1 MGADAVS
8 EAESVAEPGTAVARP
23 ARRRPGRPRGQD
35 SAVVRE
41 SALRAAMELI
51 AQQGYAATSMT
62 QVAAAAGISPS
73 GLVHHFPSKSALL
86 GAVLDRRDEMDS
98 LPPPSPGDA
107 PWRMFDALVDLA
119 RLNMAR
125 RQLVRLY
132 TSVVGEAV
140 VAEHPAH
147 GWMLRHYQDSIEA
160 LAESIRTDQR
170 SGHVRADAPVERIAR
185 SMIAL
190 MDGLQLQ
197 WLLDSEFDMGAT
209 LAEHV
214 QELKL
219 TWSIEG

>member
-1 MGADAVS
+1 MSADAAS
-8 EAESVAEPGTAVARP
+8 GTEAGDRAAHP

-51 AQQGYAATSMT
+51 GKQGYAATSMT

-140 VAEHPAH
+140 VGEHTAP
-147 GWMLRHYQDSIEA
+147 GWMVRHEPDSIEA

-197 WLLDSEFDMGAT
+197 WLLDEEFDMGAV

-214 QELKL
+214 QELKRN
-219 TWSIEG
+219 WGIEG